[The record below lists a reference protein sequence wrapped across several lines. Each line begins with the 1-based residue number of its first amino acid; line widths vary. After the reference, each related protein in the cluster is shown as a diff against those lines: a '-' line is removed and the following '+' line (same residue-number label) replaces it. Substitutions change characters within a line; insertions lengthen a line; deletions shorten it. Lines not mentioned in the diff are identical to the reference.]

1 MCDVVHWYKKD
12 KIQNYN
18 PDNAIVR
25 YISGTYITALLWCIY
40 GVIVLR
46 DSDSFELAG
55 TVVIITA
62 MAGGGATVLSAHK
75 TTSMAYTFILL
86 VPSSLC
92 LLYQDQSYR
101 QFLGGLGL
109 IYAAVMI
116 VGAKNA
122 AQFTAQAIKLKNE
135 NALLLDHMEDVVEER
150 TRQIFSLSN
159 IDPLSNLLNRTA
171 FLKHLDKA
179 LLKAENKKNILSV
192 LFIDLDGF
200 KEVNDTVGHEM
211 GDKLLAKTAE
221 RLQSY
226 NDEQLLCRWGGDE
239 FLICI
244 ENTEKSAVFKIAKEL
259 ITIISQPYFLE
270 GNQLSIGATIGMT
283 FYPEHANSA
292 GQLIQLADTAMYHQK
307 QRNPGQP
314 KLFSEEISSKLLRVQ
329 SLKEGLNNAIEQG
342 QLRLHFQPIMC
353 SSTQKIYACEAL
365 LRWQRDDESISPVEF
380 IPIAEKYGLIR
391 KIGTWVLHEA
401 CTQAAKWPQDCAV
414 NIAINVSVIQ
424 LQASDFIKIVDAA
437 LASSGLSPKR
447 LNIEVTESVFATD
460 KCILLR
466 QFKALQ
472 LRGIKLSIDD
482 FGTEYSS
489 LSVIQNLAVNTI
501 KIDRSF
507 VQQLESNGL
516 AIIKAVMQIAIA
528 LNYKVVAEGVETEEQ
543 ANQLTRLGVNFLQ
556 GYFYAKPI
564 CSSSIVEFIENWEPC
579 NEVKNIRGI

>member
-1 MCDVVHWYKKD
+1 
-12 KIQNYN
+12 
-18 PDNAIVR
+18 
-25 YISGTYITALLWCIY
+25 
-40 GVIVLR
+40 
-46 DSDSFELAG
+46 
-55 TVVIITA
+55 
-62 MAGGGATVLSAHK
+62 
-75 TTSMAYTFILL
+75 
-86 VPSSLC
+86 
-92 LLYQDQSYR
+92 
-101 QFLGGLGL
+101 
-109 IYAAVMI
+109 
-116 VGAKNA
+116 
-122 AQFTAQAIKLKNE
+122 
-135 NALLLDHMEDVVEER
+135 
-150 TRQIFSLSN
+150 
-159 IDPLSNLLNRTA
+159 
-171 FLKHLDKA
+171 
-179 LLKAENKKNILSV
+179 
-192 LFIDLDGF
+192 
-200 KEVNDTVGHEM
+200 
-211 GDKLLAKTAE
+211 
-221 RLQSY
+221 
-226 NDEQLLCRWGGDE
+226 
-239 FLICI
+239 
-244 ENTEKSAVFKIAKEL
+244 
-259 ITIISQPYFLE
+259 
-270 GNQLSIGATIGMT
+270 
-283 FYPEHANSA
+283 
-292 GQLIQLADTAMYHQK
+292 
-307 QRNPGQP
+307 
-314 KLFSEEISSKLLRVQ
+314 
-329 SLKEGLNNAIEQG
+329 
-342 QLRLHFQPIMC
+342 MC

-543 ANQLTRLGVNFLQ
+543 LQFLESCHCDYGQ
-556 GYFYAKPI
+556 GYLFGRPLPEADAREMIPRLTEYSLRK
-564 CSSSIVEFIENWEPC
+564 V
-579 NEVKNIRGI
+579 G